1 MFDVGIAFVCFY
13 YAERVLSAIAK
24 FLVHQIGEGE
34 VRSEIGERSGMGR
47 VWGENGEGMKIRQ
60 MRLHEKCPN
69 MQRIWHLGTPLGDTT
84 RCHTFLKS
92 SFPGQHF
99 RRRQYAWTGA
109 SAIIQNTLNLC
120 GDFLTIVNF

>member
-47 VWGENGEGMKIRQ
+47 VWGRERGGYEDAAN
-60 MRLHEKCPN
+60 
-69 MQRIWHLGTPLGDTT
+69 
-84 RCHTFLKS
+84 
-92 SFPGQHF
+92 
-99 RRRQYAWTGA
+99 
-109 SAIIQNTLNLC
+109 AIARKMP
-120 GDFLTIVNF
+120 